1 MVRPLLAHP
10 GENKEKPKQATG
22 NQQKQKEKRRGAK
35 RSMPLTRLFPGR
47 ALLNQLELK

>member
-22 NQQKQKEKRRGAK
+22 DEQKQKEKRRGAK
-35 RSMPLTRLFPGR
+35 RSTPLTYLFPTS
-47 ALLNQLELK
+47 ALLNQLQLK